1 MTNSVKVVW
10 VVQASG
16 ENRSF
21 GSGEGGGE
29 DLDDIILVLCASKPP
44 FELRSRGR

>member
-1 MTNSVKVVW
+1 MTNSVNVVW

-16 ENRSF
+16 ENRSY
-21 GSGEGGGE
+21 GSGEDGGE
-29 DLDDIILVLCASKPP
+29 DLDGVILVLCASKAP